1 VLILPGL
8 RVEAKSAGWGGG
20 TGETGA
26 LGPGKPGPYRRSGR
40 GLSRRLRRG
49 LGGDSRLGL
58 DLRGGRRCGLFGFGG
73 GGEAVVVVG
82 VYGGADG
89 FAPAVGAES
98 VDVLMLGDVDGLQ
111 LGLEH
116 VGDGAGE
123 SGLYIAADYG
133 GDEASEGSAEIAGG
147 KIVAGEEAG
156 EVFAECF
163 CSLRLSFFFGVVEAE
178 VGMTGGA
185 RCATAAAIFESE
197 QT

>member
-1 VLILPGL
+1 MLILLGL
-8 RVEAKSAGWGGG
+8 RVEAKSAGCGGG

-26 LGPGKPGPYRRSGR
+26 LGPGRPDPYRHSGR
-40 GLSRRLRRG
+40 GLSRRLGRG
-49 LGGDSRLGL
+49 LGGDRRLGL
-58 DLRGGRRCGLFGFGG
+58 DLRRGRRCGLFGFGG
-73 GGEAVVVVG
+73 AGKAVVVVG

-98 VDVLMLGDVDGLQ
+98 VDVFELGDVDGLQ

-163 CSLRLSFFFGVVEAE
+163 CGLRVGFFLGVVEAE
-178 VGMTGGA
+178 VRVAADA
-185 RCATAAAIFESE
+185 RSAAAAAIFESE